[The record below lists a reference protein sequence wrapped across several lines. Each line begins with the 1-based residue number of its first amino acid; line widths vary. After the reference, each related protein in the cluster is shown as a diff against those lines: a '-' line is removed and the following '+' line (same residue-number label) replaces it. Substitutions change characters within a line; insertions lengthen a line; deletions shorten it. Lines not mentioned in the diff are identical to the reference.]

1 MMLPIAPIKRHSTS
15 NEVCKVSRV
24 QTDVLYAITQLIN
37 LDRELEQDLVPEWRA
52 KYFDY
57 KVRLSK
63 QSGLGIELTMDWPT
77 DWQEEGQGC
86 REGIEKC

>member
-1 MMLPIAPIKRHSTS
+1 MMLLIAPIKRHSTS

-24 QTDVLYAITQLIN
+24 QAGVLYAIKQLIN

-57 KVRLSK
+57 KVRLSIK
-63 QSGLGIELTMDWPT
+63 TIRPWDRADDGLINRLARRRSRLSRGH
-77 DWQEEGQGC
+77 
-86 REGIEKC
+86 